1 MILTRLSQLPIILEV
16 GENMLDDLDV
26 ILEQHSLIFSKKTLL
41 TYKELYDLYP
51 DFCKTFRQVVFVE
64 NSNVSHAGE
73 IVRTLGDA
81 DLLIGFGGGV
91 VLDVTKYVATK
102 KSINYLAV
110 PTALS
115 NDGIY
120 SPVASLKHDDGLRES
135 IGVNVPL
142 GIVIDLD
149 IIKKA
154 PIWTLR
160 SGIGD
165 LISNISSLSD
175 WKIARKT
182 NGEHVDDFSYTLA
195 SLATYSVFDHHSI
208 DLCDISFIKKLA
220 YSLVLSGLAM
230 ELAKSSRPCSGAEHL
245 ISHALDRLYPE
256 KHALHGLQVAYA
268 TYYLEDLRGG
278 KYKSKLE
285 DFFKKIGLPLSCEDL
300 GFSEAEFEEAVK
312 LAPSLRDRFTILN
325 SI

>member
-16 GENMLDDLDV
+16 GECMLKDLDL

-41 TYKELYDLYP
+41 TYRELYDLYP
-51 DFCKTFRQVVFVE
+51 DFCSGFKHVEYVE
-64 NSNVSHAGE
+64 NSNVSHAGD
-73 IVRTLGDA
+73 IIRNLGEA

-91 VLDVTKYVATK
+91 VLDITKYVATK
-102 KSINYLAV
+102 KNINYLAI

-142 GIVIDLD
+142 GIVIDLE

-154 PIWTLR
+154 PVWTLR
-160 SGIGD
+160 AGIGD

-175 WKIARKT
+175 WKIAKKA
-182 NGEHVDDFSYTLA
+182 NNEHVDDFSYTLA
-195 SLATYSVFDHHSI
+195 NLATHSVFDSQTI
-208 DLCDISFIKKLA
+208 ELDDIGFIKKVA

-245 ISHALDRLYPE
+245 ISHSLDRLFPDR
-256 KHALHGLQVAYA
+256 HTLHGLQVAYA
-268 TYYLEDLRGG
+268 TYYLEEMRGG
-278 KYKSKLE
+278 KYKTRLE
-285 DFFKKIGLPLSCEDL
+285 SFYQLTGLPLTCEEL
-300 GFSEAEFEEAVK
+300 GFSNDEFNMAVK
-312 LAPSLRDRFTILN
+312 MAPSLRDRFTVLN
-325 SI
+325 T